1 MKALAPVLLA
11 LILAGCGGAA
21 APASPGSS
29 PAAPRTAPAS
39 AASAS
44 AAVPA
49 PSGKALEKMKV
60 SYPTF
65 SASVAP
71 LLIAIDK
78 GYYSAEGLDIE
89 MIRSGGGASTPALIA
104 GEVPYTTSSGSA
116 LSAMISGAPLKVIYT
131 AEDRPGYEL
140 WTTDPSIKSIKDI
153 KGKAVAIQT
162 RGDTNEIAMNILL
175 KNNGLPS
182 NSVTY
187 VATGAPE
194 NSVAAL
200 QSGQVPLAVMGASN
214 ALQYK
219 TSGGTGHLLVD
230 LKKEV
235 QMVYTGLATSDKEL
249 QQNRDRTKRF
259 LRGTIKGLE
268 YFKAFKSETLAILAK
283 YNHLPEAANEVDY
296 DDDIPALTADGTV
309 SVDVQRADTAVRAQM
324 VNVAPPS
331 VTKLYDYSVL
341 NEVNKELKAS
351 GWKPER

>member
-1 MKALAPVLLA
+1 MKALAPAAALA
-11 LILAGCGGAA
+11 MLLAGCGGAA
-21 APASPGSS
+21 APAAPRSAPSS
-29 PAAPRTAPAS
+29 KPAASTAAAP

-44 AAVPA
+44 A
-49 PSGKALEKMKV
+49 GKALEKMKV

-78 GYYSAEGLDIE
+78 GYYAAEGLDIE
-89 MIRSGGGASTPALIA
+89 MVRAGGGASTPALIA

-116 LSAMISGAPLKVIYT
+116 VSAMIGGAPLKVIYT
-131 AEDRPGYEL
+131 TEDRPGYEL
-140 WTTDPSIKSIKDI
+140 WTTDPNIKTLADI

-162 RGDTNEIAMNILL
+162 RGDTNEIAMTILL
-175 KNNGLPS
+175 RNNNMPA

-187 VATGAPE
+187 LATGSPE

-200 QSGQVPLAVMGASN
+200 QSGQAPLAVMGASN

-219 TSGGTGHLLVD
+219 QSGGKGRLLID

-249 QQNRDRTKRF
+249 AQNRDRAKRF
-259 LRGTIKGLE
+259 LRGTIKGRL
-268 YFKAFKSETLAILAK
+268 YFQAFKPETLATLGK

-309 SVDVQRADTAVRAQM
+309 SVDVQTADTAVRAAM
-324 VNVAPPS
+324 VNATPPPVS
-331 VTKLYDYSVL
+331 KLYDYSVL
-341 NEVNKELKAS
+341 NEVNTELKAS